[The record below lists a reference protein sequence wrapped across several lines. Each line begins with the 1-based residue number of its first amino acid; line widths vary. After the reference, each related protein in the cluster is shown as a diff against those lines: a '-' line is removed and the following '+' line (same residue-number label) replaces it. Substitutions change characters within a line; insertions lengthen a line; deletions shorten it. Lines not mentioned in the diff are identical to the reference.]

1 VGCLALAAVWVG
13 TPAARAQTP
22 SPNQGLI
29 VRDQSLG
36 AGRGEIV
43 PPGTDP
49 RGQPAHYLITPELGQ
64 RGGRN
69 LFHSF
74 ERFGVGAGETATFT
88 GPDPVA
94 GAQSIDH
101 VLARVTGPRA
111 SAIDGTLRSTIPG
124 ADVWLANPN
133 GVMLGPGARLDV
145 GGSFHVTS
153 ADEIRF
159 PDGEPV
165 FVATPPAGAE
175 LLATS
180 APEAFGFLRASPAAI
195 SLDGSVLE
203 VPRGERIALVGGAL
217 RIAGGDAGFVSAPGG
232 DVALVSVAGPGRV
245 SGFAAGV
252 AQPALEG
259 FAALGGIEILDDV
272 ILSSSGLGP
281 GDVAFRGDVIELRTL
296 LARRLAGLAVVAT
309 PAPGDVVL
317 SVLASGGRLVLR
329 ATPRTE
335 SAGRILVRG
344 GDLLLVDSELRAVNL
359 GPGPGA
365 IDVEL
370 AGGLEIHR
378 EASPSNVGL
387 LARTGV
393 VVRAAGA
400 LVDTEGN
407 LIEVPEF
414 SLLIGGSGPGGDIDV
429 VAANLAM
436 TGGALIA
443 ATSLGSGAGGSV
455 SVRSPGRVELSGRDA
470 GGARGPTAI
479 FSNAQGSG
487 DAGNLTIEAGLL
499 RLADGGAVIAQTTGN
514 GDAGDI
520 SVAVRRLEIEQDSQ
534 IDSSTSAQS
543 LAEGDP
549 GPTTGLGGDLVIVA
563 REAIRLSGRPR
574 PGNFG
579 QLSTGS
585 QPRSAGAAGSIL
597 VQTPDLEITDGAGI
611 SVTTR
616 GPGAGGDIRIRAGD
630 VTLRRDASI
639 SARSEGTGAAG
650 RIGVEVSDRLR
661 LDGSRISSDAENAF
675 GGSIAINAESLR
687 VEGPGRL
694 AVVKGAGQPKG
705 FLVHLRDS
713 EITTSV
719 QAGAGDGGNVVID
732 PVFLVLDG
740 SRITAFA
747 RGQGDGGNILI
758 VADFVIA
765 DGPLEEVLDASSQS
779 GVAGTIEI
787 SAPDV
792 DLAGT
797 LATLPAS
804 FLSAADSLRE
814 RCASRGAGSGPGS
827 FVVTGRSRLPRG
839 PDEGLSASAVAD
851 SAPALAPSP
860 GTEGMQLVSRA
871 GELRACRRG
880 PP

>member
-1 VGCLALAAVWVG
+1 M
-13 TPAARAQTP
+13 
-22 SPNQGLI
+22 
-29 VRDQSLG
+29 
-36 AGRGEIV
+36 
-43 PPGTDP
+43 
-49 RGQPAHYLITPELGQ
+49 TPELGQ

-74 ERFGVGAGETATFT
+74 ERFEIGAGETATFT

-111 SAIDGTLRSTIPG
+111 SAIDGTLRSTISG

-165 FVATPPAGAE
+165 FAAMPPAGAE

-195 SLDGSVLE
+195 SVDGSVLE

-259 FAALGGIEILDDV
+259 FAALGRIEIVDDA

-281 GDVAFRGDVIELRTL
+281 GDIAFRGDVIELRTL

-344 GDLLLVDSELRAVNL
+344 EDLLLVDSELRAVNL

-455 SVRSPGRVELSGRDA
+455 SVRSPGRELSGRDA
-470 GGARGPTAI
+470 GVARGPTAI

-487 DAGNLTIEAGLL
+487 DAGNLVIEAGLL

-597 VQTPDLEITDGAGI
+597 VETPDLEITDGAGI

-616 GPGAGGDIRIRAGD
+616 GPGAGGDIRIRARD

-650 RIGVEVSDRLR
+650 RIGVEVSNRVR

-687 VEGPGRL
+687 VEGPERL
-694 AVVKGAGQPKG
+694 AVVKGAAQPKG

-747 RGQGDGGNILI
+747 RGQGDGGNILV

-765 DGPLEEVLDASSQS
+765 DGPLQEVLDASSQS

-814 RCASRGAGSGPGS
+814 RCASRGAGGGPGS

-839 PDEGLSASAVAD
+839 PDADLAASVLPAPPAAEATAQVAE
-851 SAPALAPSP
+851 SLP
-860 GTEGMQLVSRA
+860 RA
-871 GELRACRRG
+871 GWRYACG
-880 PP
+880 H